1 MRELEQQNL
10 IQDPE
15 TADTRESLTYEEM
28 ARERREVLR
37 EFSSNYISNKGDEIL
52 AVGAHPYDELKI
64 PELKQRSS
72 EVLANKH
79 RYAES
84 AILKTVSR

>member
-1 MRELEQQNL
+1 MEQQNR

-15 TADTRESLTYEEM
+15 TAERRESLTYEEM

-52 AVGAHPYDELKI
+52 ALGANPYDELKI
-64 PELKQRSS
+64 PELKQRSA

-84 AILKTVSR
+84 TILKTVSR